1 MELVWEAKL
10 QESYTARKAQDR
22 VERNRSIHNLSGQPV
37 PAPHHPLS
45 EKFPPTSELNLLF

>member
-37 PAPHHPLS
+37 PAPHPPLS